1 MEAGAWWHMPKNRGI
16 VPSSH
21 IKIKTNVEVTYM
33 ALERTYAMLK
43 PGVLSRRIAGEIIS
57 RIERKGFDIIGFKIM
72 RIPRELAE
80 KHYAEHKDK
89 PFFGEL
95 VDYITSG
102 PVIAMVLEG
111 EQAVKMLRLM
121 CGSTKPEEALPGTIR
136 GDYAMHTNINIIHA
150 SDSPEAA
157 TREIG
162 LFFKPE
168 ELVCWSDGNKDW
180 I

>member
-1 MEAGAWWHMPKNRGI
+1 
-16 VPSSH
+16 
-21 IKIKTNVEVTYM
+21 M
-33 ALERTYAMLK
+33 AIERTFAMLK

-57 RIERKGFDIIGFKIM
+57 RIERKGFDIIGLKIM
-72 RIPRELAE
+72 RITRELAE
-80 KHYAEHKDK
+80 KHYAEHIGK
-89 PFFGEL
+89 PFFNEL
-95 VDYITSG
+95 VAYITSS

-111 EQAVKMLRLM
+111 DQAIKILRMM
-121 CGSTKPEEALPGTIR
+121 CGPTKPEEANPGTIR

-157 TREIG
+157 AREIS

-168 ELVCWSDGNKDW
+168 ELMDWSDGNQHW

>member
-1 MEAGAWWHMPKNRGI
+1 
-16 VPSSH
+16 
-21 IKIKTNVEVTYM
+21 M
-33 ALERTYAMLK
+33 ALERTFTMLK

-57 RIERKGFDIIGFKIM
+57 RMERKGFDIVGMKLM
-72 RIPRELAE
+72 RISRPLAE
-80 KHYAEHKDK
+80 KHYGEHREK

-111 EQAVKMLRLM
+111 DSAVKILRMM
-121 CGSTKPEEALPGTIR
+121 CGSTRVEDAAPGTIR
-136 GDYAMHTNINIIHA
+136 GDYAMHTGLNIIHA
-150 SDSPEAA
+150 SDSPESAGKE
-157 TREIG
+157 TE

-168 ELVCWSDGNKDW
+168 ELIGWKDGNNDW

>member
-1 MEAGAWWHMPKNRGI
+1 
-16 VPSSH
+16 
-21 IKIKTNVEVTYM
+21 M

-43 PGVLSRRIAGEIIS
+43 PGVLPRRIVGEIIS
-57 RIERKGFDIIGFKIM
+57 RIERKGFSIVGLKIM

-80 KHYAEHKDK
+80 RHYAEHKDK

-102 PVIAMVLEG
+102 PVVAMVLEG
-111 EQAVKMLRLM
+111 EGAVRKLRLL
-121 CGSTKPEEALPGTIR
+121 CGATRPEDALPGTIR
-136 GDYAMHTNINIIHA
+136 GDYAMHTNFNIIHA

-157 TREIG
+157 AREIG
-162 LFFKPE
+162 LFFRPE
-168 ELVCWSDGNKDW
+168 ELVEWADGNKDW

>member
-1 MEAGAWWHMPKNRGI
+1 
-16 VPSSH
+16 
-21 IKIKTNVEVTYM
+21 M
-33 ALERTYAMLK
+33 AIERTFAMLK

-57 RIERKGFDIIGFKIM
+57 RIERKGFDIVGLKIM
-72 RIPRELAE
+72 RITRELAE
-80 KHYAEHKDK
+80 KHYAEHKGK
-89 PFFGEL
+89 SFFEDL
-95 VDYITSG
+95 VEYITSG

-111 EQAVKMLRLM
+111 DQAIKILRIM
-121 CGSTKPEEALPGTIR
+121 CGPTKPEEASPGTIR

-157 TREIG
+157 SREIS

-168 ELVCWSDGNKDW
+168 ELIDWSDGNQHW